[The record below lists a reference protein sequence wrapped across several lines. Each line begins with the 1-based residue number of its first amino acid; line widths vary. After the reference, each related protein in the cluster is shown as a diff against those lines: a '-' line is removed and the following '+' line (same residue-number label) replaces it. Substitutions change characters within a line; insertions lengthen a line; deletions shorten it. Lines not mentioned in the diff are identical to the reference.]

1 MDKKVIIAFSFAT
14 IMLIAGLSGLIY
26 YNPEASD
33 KNIKTPKLE
42 SYINKYNLRNIESIS
57 HKSTFMTETPAISG
71 TTTTNNTV
79 TMDYTFY
86 RGSNNVT
93 GQLLHV
99 YVNGKLEHESLL
111 VNSTGLNG
119 NITVVPLYSK
129 SGNYNITTLSNN
141 IKTGKSVNNDVYVD
155 LQARY
160 SWGPNGKALAFTQD
174 MTELLIAV
182 LLVSIAIAGL
192 ATMGFLAAILAI
204 GTAVIGLYDS
214 WGGNNGVFFFVAHYW
229 YGNYAW
235 INSPYNQVPNDL
247 KEYGSDTLTIYNG
260 DLQ

>member
-14 IMLIAGLSGLIY
+14 IVLIAGLSGLIY

-155 LQARY
+155 LQAIY

-174 MTELLIAV
+174 MTELLLAVLGVGGLLAGAV
-182 LLVSIAIAGL
+182 LLGE
-192 ATMGFLAAILAI
+192 ILAI
-204 GTAVIGLYDS
+204 GFTVIGLYDA
-214 WGGNNGVFFFVAHYW
+214 WGGANGVFFFVAHYW
-229 YGNYAW
+229 YGTYAW

-260 DLQ
+260 NLP